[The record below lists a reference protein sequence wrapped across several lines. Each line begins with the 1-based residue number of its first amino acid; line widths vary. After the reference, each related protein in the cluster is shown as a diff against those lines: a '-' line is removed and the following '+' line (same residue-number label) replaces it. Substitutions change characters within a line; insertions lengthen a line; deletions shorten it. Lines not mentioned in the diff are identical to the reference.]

1 MSDIGA
7 AGDNDRLF
15 DDTESLFAA
24 LAMEITVRLTDA
36 VAARGRASLVATGG
50 TTPGPLYDALSAEP
64 APWDRVEITLTD
76 ERWVS
81 PDSADSNEGLVRR
94 RLLRDRA
101 AMAELIGL
109 KTPDATPGEAE
120 AKVDHALAGMVRPFD
135 VVILGMG
142 DDGHIASL
150 FPHAAELKRA
160 MAAGPDELVCA
171 VDRPEA
177 AGAAAR
183 LSMTI
188 PAILGARW
196 IVLLIEG
203 QGKLDVVGQARALGD
218 PNELPVCAVLNQS
231 DVPVE
236 VWWAP

>member
-15 DDTESLFAA
+15 DDQASLFAA
-24 LAMEITVRLTDA
+24 LAMEITVRLTEA
-36 VAARGRASLVATGG
+36 VAERGRASLVATGG

-76 ERWVS
+76 ERWVA
-81 PDSADSNEGLVRR
+81 PDSNDSNEGLVRR

-101 AMAELIGL
+101 AAAEMFGL
-109 KTPDATPGEAE
+109 KTPDATPGGAE
-120 AKVDHALAGMVRPFD
+120 AKVDHALSTMVRPFD

-150 FPHAAELKRA
+150 FPHADELKRA
-160 MAAGPDELVCA
+160 LAAGPDELVCA

-203 QGKLDVVGQARALGD
+203 QGKLDLVGRARALGD

>member
-1 MSDIGA
+1 MSDIA
-7 AGDNDRLF
+7 SDDDHLF
-15 DDTESLFAA
+15 DDRQSLFAA
-24 LAMEITVRLTDA
+24 LAIEITLRLNEA
-36 VAARGRASLVATGG
+36 VTERGRASLVATGG

-81 PDSADSNEGLVRR
+81 PDSDDSNEALVRR
-94 RLLRDRA
+94 RLLCDRA
-101 AMAELIGL
+101 AAAELIGL
-109 KTPDATPGEAE
+109 KSPDATPAEAE
-120 AKVDHALAGMVRPFD
+120 AKVNHALGTMIRPFD
-135 VVILGMG
+135 VTILGMG

-150 FPHAAELKRA
+150 FPHAPELIRA
-160 MAAGPDELVCA
+160 MRAGPDSLVCA

-183 LSMTI
+183 LSMTM
-188 PAILGARW
+188 PAILGSRW

-203 QGKLDVVGQARALGD
+203 QAKLDVVRRARELND
-218 PNELPVCAVLNQS
+218 PEELPVCAVLNQAS
-231 DVPVE
+231 VPVE

>member
-1 MSDIGA
+1 MSDTIG
-7 AGDNDRLF
+7 DDDRLF
-15 DDTESLFAA
+15 DDRESLFAA
-24 LAMEITVRLTDA
+24 LAMEITVRLNDA

-76 ERWVS
+76 ERWVA
-81 PDSADSNEGLVRR
+81 PDSDDSNEGLVRR

-101 AMAELIGL
+101 ASAEMIGL
-109 KTPDATPGEAE
+109 KTPDATPAEAE
-120 AKVDHALAGMVRPFD
+120 AKVGHALAGMVRPFD
-135 VVILGMG
+135 IVILGMG

-150 FPHAAELKRA
+150 FPHAPELARA
-160 MAAGPDELVCA
+160 IEAGPDELVCA

-183 LSMTI
+183 MSMTI
-188 PAILGARW
+188 PALLGSRW

-203 QGKLDVVGQARALGD
+203 AEKLDVVRRARALDD
-218 PNELPVCAVLNQS
+218 PAELPVCAVLGQS
-231 DVPVE
+231 EVPVE